1 LRCRDEPPWIRR
13 TRDLIS
19 SGGKI
24 MMLDTEVR
32 NSSRK
37 SPNEEAVRRMMKV
50 DPFSADVLMKALD
63 SQGYLSGRQAVEN
76 RS

>member
-1 LRCRDEPPWIRR
+1 
-13 TRDLIS
+13 
-19 SGGKI
+19 

-32 NSSRK
+32 KSSRK

-50 DPFSADVLMKALD
+50 DPFLADVLMKAPD

-76 RS
+76 CS